1 MGLSWGAIGG
11 ALQKVIPVEQRTVAI
26 FAALLEGPAG
36 KLAVVISEAISHS
49 EANGGDGHSKRQ
61 HVRAVARASIQTF
74 GIANEEIS
82 EELIWL
88 LDDARE
94 YEVRARETYAR
105 ILRLVDNIKAR
116 RSTADT
122 ASEDEG

>member
-1 MGLSWGAIGG
+1 
-11 ALQKVIPVEQRTVAI
+11 
-26 FAALLEGPAG
+26 
-36 KLAVVISEAISHS
+36 
-49 EANGGDGHSKRQ
+49 
-61 HVRAVARASIQTF
+61 
-74 GIANEEIS
+74 
-82 EELIWL
+82 